1 MPRPYSTDL
10 RARVLRA
17 CEGARVSRA
26 RLAALFGVGERTL
39 YRWQQQARIEGRR
52 EAKPHAGG
60 PAPRLRGAV
69 LDTLRAL
76 VLEANALTL
85 AEYGDHL
92 AERVGV
98 RVSVPT
104 LCRTLKQL
112 GLVRKQPSAPRS
124 RTAPISSPPGRSGAP
139 TWPRSTPA
147 VWSSST
153 RAVSTP
159 A

>member
-1 MPRPYSTDL
+1 LVGSLLPSGPLLGFWRKPGNATTLLDGSAGAGAACLRRRP
-10 RARVLRA
+10 A
-17 CEGARVSRA
+17 EPG
-26 RLAALFGVGERTL
+26 RLAALFGVDETTL

-112 GLVRKQPSAPRS
+112 GLVRKKPSAPRS
-124 RTAPISSPPGRSGAP
+124 RTASPDEA
-139 TWPRSTPA
+139 A
-147 VWSSST
+147 
-153 RAVSTP
+153 
-159 A
+159 